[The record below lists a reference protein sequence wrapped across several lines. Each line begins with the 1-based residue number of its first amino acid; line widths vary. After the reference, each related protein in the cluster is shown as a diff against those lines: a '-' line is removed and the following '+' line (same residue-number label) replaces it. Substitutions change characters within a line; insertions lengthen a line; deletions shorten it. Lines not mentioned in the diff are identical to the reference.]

1 MLLGDC
7 CDAVKAFSVNMATK
21 TIGSRAKGASADVV
35 LGCSATQ
42 NGRPNLTRLF
52 ARRTLHGG
60 IPKLSL
66 QLASPVTVHNNGRA
80 ICSLVSQGRPGG
92 EGAPSALGDEGKREK
107 LQNDGSGKGAEL
119 KQKRNE
125 GLGKKAVRGLDTD
138 AKPADHTVSPVEP
151 IPAKHRSDSFLVKPY
166 DKSRQACGPVSTA
179 HMDPRANGW
188 HDSARKRFC
197 SSDARNEAIDTCAE
211 DASPPS
217 AKKYAPIS
225 SLAGT
230 LDEEL
235 EAKCDV
241 SHGNNIPATAFLH
254 SLWAWFCQLNLSSSV
269 LDPGMVFP
277 GPATSSM
284 EVI

>member
-21 TIGSRAKGASADVV
+21 TIGNCAKGASVDVV

-42 NGRPNLTRLF
+42 NGRPNLTRLS
-52 ARRTLHGG
+52 ARRTPHGG

-66 QLASPVTVHNNGRA
+66 QLASHVTVHNKDRA
-80 ICSLVSQGRPGG
+80 VCPLVRQDRPGG
-92 EGAPSALGDEGKREK
+92 EGAPSTLGDEGKREK
-107 LQNDGSGKGAEL
+107 LQNDDSGKGAEL
-119 KQKRNE
+119 EQKRNE
-125 GLGKKAVRGLDTD
+125 GLGKKAVWGLDTD
-138 AKPADHTVSPVEP
+138 AKPADHTVSPAEP
-151 IPAKHRSDSFLVKPY
+151 IPAKHRSDPFLVKPY

-188 HDSARKRFC
+188 HDPAGKRFC
-197 SSDARNEAIDTCAE
+197 SSNARNEAIDTRAE
-211 DASPPS
+211 DPPTPS
-217 AKKYAPIS
+217 AKNHARMS

-230 LDEEL
+230 LDEEP

-241 SHGNNIPATAFLH
+241 SQGNNIPATAFLH
-254 SLWAWFCQLNLSSSV
+254 SLWAWFYQLNLSSSA
-269 LDPGMVFP
+269 LDTGMVFP